1 MANNT
6 IQSLE
11 RGLKILTI
19 LGSSDQPLSLNEIAG
34 HFAIDRS
41 SVFRLISTLVKN
53 HFVQQDAETK
63 KYTLGFRF
71 MELAGSF
78 NEQGKIESVIRP
90 IISRICAA
98 TKQNTHLAVL
108 EGADVVFLAVEQPR
122 ESISVN
128 IAVGTREPA
137 VATALGKAILSFR
150 DSGILSALLDGAD
163 LLPYTERSILS
174 KEVLRDELAM
184 ARKERIAFDRE
195 EYKSGIVCI
204 AAPVVN
210 YRGEALYSIG
220 ISGPSGL
227 MMPHIDDFARVVRDA
242 GIEASSKYGYT
253 GGME

>member
-1 MANNT
+1 MTKNT

-34 HFAIDRS
+34 HFTIDRS
-41 SVFRLISTLVKN
+41 SVFRLISTLLQN
-53 HFVQQDAETK
+53 HFVQDTDTK
-63 KYTLGFRF
+63 KYSLGFRL

-78 NEQGKIESVIRP
+78 NDQGKIESIIRP

-150 DSGILSALLDGAD
+150 DSGILSTLLDSAD
-163 LLPYTERSILS
+163 LRPYTERSILS
-174 KEVLRDELAM
+174 KEALRDELAM
-184 ARKERIAFDRE
+184 ARKERIAYDRE

-204 AAPVVN
+204 AAPVIN

-227 MMPHIDDFARVVRDA
+227 MMPRIDDFARVVRDA
-242 GIEASSKYGYT
+242 GIEASSKYGYS
-253 GGME
+253 GGTE

>member
-6 IQSLE
+6 IQSLD

-34 HFAIDRS
+34 HFTIDRS
-41 SVFRLISTLVKN
+41 SVFRLISTLLRN
-53 HFVQQDAETK
+53 NFVQQDAETK

-108 EGADVVFLAVEQPR
+108 DGIDVVFLAVEQPR

-137 VATALGKAILSFR
+137 IATALGKAILSLSDNGR
-150 DSGILSALLDGAD
+150 LSALLDAAD
-163 LLPYTERSILS
+163 LRHYTERSVIS
-174 KEVLRDELAM
+174 KDALLDELAM

-195 EYKSGIVCI
+195 EYKAGIVCI
-204 AAPVVN
+204 AAPILN
-210 YRGEALYSIG
+210 YRGEALFSIG
-220 ISGPSGL
+220 ISGPSDL
-227 MMPHIDDFARVVRDA
+227 MMPRLDEFARIVRDA
-242 GIEASSKYGYT
+242 GAEASLKYGFT
-253 GGME
+253 GGAE